1 PAARIASLLPKTPA
15 AVLFMEEGIKNGGA
29 GMLTFDKLYEKHGGI
44 MSNKATDVLA
54 IDDSFVERTQDENVY
69 RTAKISAN
77 DALRAMVHLLAK
89 LPKDE
94 K

>member
-1 PAARIASLLPKTPA
+1 
-15 AVLFMEEGIKNGGA
+15 A
-29 GMLTFDKLYEKHGGI
+29 GMLTFDKLYEKHAAI
-44 MSNKATDVLA
+44 MANKRTHVLA
-54 IDDSFVERTQDENVY
+54 IEDSFVERTQDENIY

-89 LPKDE
+89 FSKDE